1 MKLALQKPRYLI
13 VIGLTVFL
21 CIIGIILFTGSLV
34 EKRMTRISEF
44 AGAIL
49 FKQKLSVFNYEFNNI
64 LNINRNAVKVFE
76 EGKGPYTEELSDE
89 NLQKTL
95 RQVVLAEKKVNRA
108 WYAVVKGRDT
118 SFFYLVR
125 NKEGVHKA
133 AMPDEVK
140 TWAKQQFFIQ
150 NGPMVRSSMSDKRD
164 TLHWLT
170 ASDLLQSPK
179 GKLIFGL
186 DINLQEL
193 RLAFYDIDP
202 ITFTFG
208 FLVDENG
215 VCIYSP
221 YEKVIGKKL
230 YQMRME
236 KMNTRVIGGG
246 KIRSEKA
253 MSDSIQIPVKRY
265 YIPNAIVGLK
275 WTLVVDVPSFLL
287 EEDVTAIKNYS
298 VYLGLIAV
306 SIIIGL
312 IWLYQRRWQKEFII
326 RREVEINLQELSM
339 EKQALNLIAE
349 RQQKENALLQLGKLK
364 EKVNPHFLFNSL
376 SSLNALIAQD
386 PDLAKSFVVKLSRV
400 YRYVL
405 ESYPNGLATV
415 EEELRFMNEYFFL
428 LKIRFG
434 EGLEPLTLQIS
445 EAHLQGKIPFM
456 SLQTLIENAVKHN
469 ILSKSNPLKI
479 RIESLGEGI
488 MVSNNLQIRPDVRDS
503 GKQGLNYLQS
513 TYAYFGNQQLKYGV
527 EGDQYQC
534 FLPVLYLTE

>member
-1 MKLALQKPRYLI
+1 M
-13 VIGLTVFL
+13 VIGLTIFL
-21 CIIGIILFTGSLV
+21 SIIGIVLFTGSLL
-34 EKRMTRISEF
+34 EQRMTRISGF
-44 AGAIL
+44 TGGIL
-49 FKQKLSVFNYEFNNI
+49 YKQKLSIFSYEFNNI
-64 LNINRNAVKVFE
+64 LNINRNAIKSFAQ
-76 EGKGPYTEELSDE
+76 GKGGNAEELSDE

-95 RQVVLAEKKVNRA
+95 RQALLVEKKVNRA
-108 WYAVVKGRDT
+108 WYALVKGADT
-118 SFFYLVR
+118 SFFYLIR
-125 NKEGVHKA
+125 NAEGVRKA

-140 TWAKQQFFIQ
+140 AWARQQFLIQ
-150 NGPMVRSSMSDKRD
+150 NGPMVRSRMTNERD

-170 ASDLLQSPK
+170 ASDLLQSAK

-186 DINLQEL
+186 DINLLEL
-193 RLAFYDIDP
+193 QHSFYNIDP
-202 ITFTFG
+202 ITTTFA
-208 FLVDENG
+208 FIVDENG
-215 VCIYSP
+215 VCIYNP
-221 YEKVIGKKL
+221 YEKLIGKKM
-230 YQMRME
+230 YRMRTE
-236 KMNTRVIGGG
+236 KMNTKVIGGG
-246 KIRSEKA
+246 KIRSEKV
-253 MSDSIQIPVKRY
+253 MSDSIQIPVNRY

-275 WTLVVDVPSFLL
+275 WTMVVDIPSFVL
-287 EEDVTAIKNYS
+287 EEDVSAIKNYS

-312 IWLYQRRWQKEFII
+312 IWLYQHRWQKEFLL
-326 RREVEINLQELSM
+326 RREVEINRQELSM

-434 EGLEPLTLQIS
+434 EALEPLTLEVS
-445 EAHLQGKIPFM
+445 EEHLQAKIPFM

-479 RIESLGEGI
+479 RMESQGDGI
-488 MVSNNLQIRPDVRDS
+488 MVSNNLQLRPDVRDS

-513 TYAYFGNQQLKYGV
+513 TYAYFGNEQLKYGV